1 MKKFIK
7 LFLFLTFVC
16 GCFALAICYM
26 VIPERTK
33 CAIDILV
40 GYLNTPLGTIF
51 GTTITLGLVVGVI
64 IKVVVDRYRNN
75 IKTDLEEHKAQVQ
88 ELVDKAKD
96 YEKLAQ
102 EHYNNL
108 DLGLCELAKHNNRQD
123 KETQEFLIKLCE
135 TVPNKKVKE
144 LARQFLKE
152 ENNNEEREER
162 TND

>member
-7 LFLFLTFVC
+7 WFLFLTFVC

-64 IKVVVDRYRNN
+64 IKVVVDRYRKN
-75 IKTDLEEHKAQVQ
+75 IKADLEEHKEQVQ
-88 ELVDKAKD
+88 TLVNKAKD
-96 YEKLAQ
+96 YE
-102 EHYNNL
+102 
-108 DLGLCELAKHNNRQD
+108 ELANKYFSKLEEQNNILKAYVD
-123 KETQEFLIKLCE
+123 NIDDMNNEFLIKLCE

-152 ENNNEEREER
+152 ENNNEKAEER